1 MKKLD
6 IVYEDKYILVINK
19 PAHLLTV
26 STDKERE
33 HTLYHEVYE
42 YLRKKNQKVFIVH
55 RLDKETSGL
64 IVFAKDPNSKTI
76 LQDEWEN
83 NTRIYH
89 CIVEGKVEKESDVIK
104 SYLKENSNFISFSS
118 KDGKLAITEYKR
130 LNYNKEY
137 SLLEINIIT
146 GRKNQIRVH
155 MSEMGNPI
163 MGDKKYNSKTNY
175 LKRLALQASILEL
188 KHPKTK
194 EIMHFEIKIPNEF
207 LKMFK
212 AN

>member
-194 EIMHFEIKIPNEF
+194 KIMHFEIKIPNEF